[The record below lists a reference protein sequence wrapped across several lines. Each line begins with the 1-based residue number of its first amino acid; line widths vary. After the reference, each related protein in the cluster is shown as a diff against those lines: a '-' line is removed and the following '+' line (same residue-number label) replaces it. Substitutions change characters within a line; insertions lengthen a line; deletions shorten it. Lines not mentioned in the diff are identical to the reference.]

1 MQPSKTDLLE
11 AWITLVKVQ
20 DYYGPDYLDEYERQ
34 VIPDILKLLDKLQK
48 EER

>member
-34 VIPDILKLLDKLQK
+34 VMPDILKLLDKLQK

>member
-1 MQPSKTDLLE
+1 MQPSKTDLLQ

-48 EER
+48 EEQ

>member
-1 MQPSKTDLLE
+1 MQPSRTDLLE

-34 VIPDILKLLDKLQK
+34 VIPDILKLLDKLQR

>member
-1 MQPSKTDLLE
+1 MQPSRTDLLQ

-34 VIPDILKLLDKLQK
+34 VMPDILKLLDKLQK
-48 EER
+48 EEQ

>member
-1 MQPSKTDLLE
+1 MQPSRTDLLE

-34 VIPDILKLLDKLQK
+34 VMPDILKLLDKLQK
-48 EER
+48 EEQ

>member
-20 DYYGPDYLDEYERQ
+20 DYYGPDYLDDYERQ

>member
-1 MQPSKTDLLE
+1 MQPSRTDLLE

-34 VIPDILKLLDKLQK
+34 VMPDILKLLDKLQR

>member
-34 VIPDILKLLDKLQK
+34 VMPDILKLLDKLQR

>member
-1 MQPSKTDLLE
+1 MQPSRTELLE

-34 VIPDILKLLDKLQK
+34 VMPDILKLLDKLQK
-48 EER
+48 EEQ

>member
-20 DYYGPDYLDEYERQ
+20 DYSGPDYLDDYERQ

>member
-1 MQPSKTDLLE
+1 MQPSKTDLLQ

>member
-34 VIPDILKLLDKLQK
+34 VMPDILKLLDKLQK
-48 EER
+48 EEQ

>member
-1 MQPSKTDLLE
+1 MQPSRTELLE

-34 VIPDILKLLDKLQK
+34 VMPDILKLLDKLQK

>member
-1 MQPSKTDLLE
+1 MQPSRSDLLE

-34 VIPDILKLLDKLQK
+34 VMPDILKLLDKLQK